1 MIKKI
6 LVKLDLR
13 VSNKEEFFIAASN
26 LAKESGLVVD
36 AGMFHQSLM
45 TREEEISTGIGKRIA
60 FPHANGVF
68 VLEPFLS
75 FIRLKKAIDFNAID
89 NQPVDLFFVIGTP
102 INQEQTHLKILSR
115 IARELSFTDLK
126 EKLIQA
132 KTKLEAIDLVNR
144 IFYPYV
150 LIVTEDEKLIAE
162 AIKLYDNSANLKIF
176 KNEDDISL
184 NDIYTADLKLS
195 TELITELTGFSDQL
209 KPNELLWMIKSITD

>member
-13 VSNKEEFFIAASN
+13 VSNKEEFFISASN

-68 VLEPFLS
+68 VLKPFLS
-75 FIRLKKAIDFNAID
+75 FIRLAEAIDFNAID

-102 INQEQTHLKILSR
+102 MNQEQTHLKILSR
-115 IARELSFTDLK
+115 IARELSFTNLK
-126 EKLIQA
+126 EKLISV
-132 KTKLEAIDLVNR
+132 KTEKEAIKLVNR

-150 LIVTEDEKLIAE
+150 LIVTEDEKLIKDAT
-162 AIKLYDNSANLKIF
+162 KQFKDTANLKIF
-176 KNEDDISL
+176 KNEDDITL
-184 NDIYTADLKLS
+184 NDIYTADIKLS
-195 TELITELTGFSDQL
+195 TEIITELTGFSDQL
-209 KPNELLWMIKSITD
+209 KPKELLWMIKSITD